1 MLEGGKATATMAAG
15 RRARLP
21 ALLGAFLL
29 LTVVGALVARFLRP
43 EPEAGA
49 RVMACPRDRAQ
60 TQLAA
65 VLLWENAGGSL
76 APAPEVR
83 RLKPAE
89 LTPLVDPEDA
99 ESCRRLLAALPD
111 SITLGAL
118 SRHHV
123 GLYRARDLF
132 IVAVVANHTP
142 REVDAKSSGDT
153 SAVLTGETRVY
164 GRDFRLRAR
173 YSN

>member
-1 MLEGGKATATMAAG
+1 
-15 RRARLP
+15 
-21 ALLGAFLL
+21 
-29 LTVVGALVARFLRP
+29 
-43 EPEAGA
+43 
-49 RVMACPRDRAQ
+49 MACPRDRAQ

-65 VLLWENAGGSL
+65 MLLWENAGGSM

-89 LTPLVDPEDA
+89 LTPLVDSEDA
-99 ESCRRLLAALPD
+99 DSCRRLLAALPD
-111 SITLGAL
+111 SLTPGAL

-123 GLYRARDLF
+123 GLYRAGDIY

-142 REVDAKSSGDT
+142 REVDARSRGDE
-153 SAVLTGETRVY
+153 SADPAGETRVY
-164 GRDFRLRAR
+164 GRDFQLLAR